1 MERRSLC
8 QITLIVALIADH
20 VDRRA
25 GERAAQ
31 RHKNDQGIVRRR
43 PLVHR
48 EICAEGDAA
57 QGPRQHDVHVPKS
70 ERGRP
75 HAAER
80 ETARRGEWW
89 KESRRRR
96 NEQRSSENWVIGH
109 PIENPGGDIF
119 GASGEHFCAFPSPV
133 HFRARESRL
142 TAEPV
147 RNER

>member
-8 QITLIVALIADH
+8 QIILIVALIADH

-25 GERAAQ
+25 GERATQ

-89 KESRRRR
+89 KARAGGGGTSRDPAKTGSSATPLKTRVEIYSVLRGSIFAHFLRR
-96 NEQRSSENWVIGH
+96 S
-109 PIENPGGDIF
+109 IF
-119 GASGEHFCAFPSPV
+119 
-133 HFRARESRL
+133 
-142 TAEPV
+142 
-147 RNER
+147 ERGKAD